1 MEKWTSCQSR
11 RICDVLEL
19 NMRVKKTICLLW
31 AAIIVC
37 CMSSCSIS
45 ARVKRADKRYNIGEY
60 YAAADMYKQVY
71 KQVKSKDKKTRAHVA
86 FNQAECYR
94 ILNNSKAI
102 SAYKNAIRYH
112 YHDSIVY
119 LHYAQ
124 VLQYQG
130 KYKDA
135 IKQYDIY
142 LEQHPSDYVAQAGK
156 YACLKVEEWKQQH
169 SRYKIAPA
177 KEFNAKRS
185 SNFAPAFITTDGDA
199 LVFTSNRQ
207 EQQSSTKKK
216 VRNSSVTGMPTF
228 NLYSARKNAAGKWEE
243 IELCEGLY
251 SETEGEEDGTT
262 QKQTTTAE
270 LGVCCFGEEGRIMY
284 FTYSKPINGQDIGAK
299 IYTSQRASGEWSE
312 AQELKLFNDSS
323 ITVGHPSLC
332 ATGDTLYFVSDAPG
346 GYGGKDIYMALNN
359 GGAWDDIRN
368 LGPSIN
374 TSDDEL
380 FPYIRHDGRLY
391 FSSKG
396 HPGYGGL
403 DLFYAIPE
411 DTIWNVF
418 NMGAPFNST
427 GDDFGITFAGK
438 SEDGFFSSN
447 RGQKKGYDLIYSF
460 VLPQMEITIEGKV
473 LNSDG
478 EHLSDATLRLIGN
491 DGTNVKTQIRR
502 DGTYRLKL
510 NKDTHYAMLATARG
524 FLNQK
529 HVFTTEGLK
538 DSYTYD
544 QDFTLAPISKPVK
557 MDNIF
562 FKFGSWELTPDSEA
576 GLKALVKLLNDNP
589 NITIEL
595 AAHTDLVGNNA
606 ANQELSLKRAQSVV
620 DYLIK
625 NGIEKERLT
634 AIGYGEEKPV
644 VVDDNL
650 HKQYP
655 YLPKEQVL
663 DEAFIS
669 TLSADKQEVCNSLN
683 RRTEFR
689 VLKTTYNLY

>member
-1 MEKWTSCQSR
+1 MK
-11 RICDVLEL
+11 L
-19 NMRVKKTICLLW
+19 KTIISLLTV
-31 AAIIVC
+31 AVVATTF
-37 CMSSCSIS
+37 SACSVS
-45 ARVKRADKRYNIGEY
+45 ARVKRADRKYQIGEY
-60 YAAADMYKQVY
+60 YAASEMYKQVY
-71 KQVKSKDKKTRAHVA
+71 KNLKSKDRKLRAHVA
-86 FNQAECYR
+86 FHQAECYR
-94 ILNNSKAI
+94 TLNNKKAAN
-102 SAYKNAIRYH
+102 AYKNAIRYH
-112 YHDSIVY
+112 YPDSIMY

-156 YACLKVEEWKQQH
+156 YACLKVDEWKQQH

-185 SNFAPAFITTDGDA
+185 SNFAPAFITADGDA

-207 EQQSSTKKK
+207 EQKSTEKKK
-216 VRNSSVTGMPTF
+216 VRNSSVTGVPTF
-228 NLYSARKNAAGKWEE
+228 NLYSARKNAAGKWED

-251 SETEGEEDGTT
+251 AETESEEEEGTT
-262 QKQTTTAE
+262 QKQTSTAE
-270 LGVCCFGEEGRIMY
+270 LGVCTFADEGRMMY
-284 FTYSKPINGQDIGAK
+284 FTYSKPINGQDVGAK

-312 AQELKLFNDSS
+312 AQELKLFSDSS
-323 ITVGHPSLC
+323 ITVGHPSIC

-346 GYGGKDIYMALNN
+346 GYGGKDIYMAINS

-368 LGPSIN
+368 LGPTIN

-380 FPYIRHDGRLY
+380 FPHIRQDGRLY

-403 DLFYAIPE
+403 DLFYAIPQ
-411 DTIWNVF
+411 DTIWTIF

-427 GDDFGITFAGK
+427 GDDFGITFAGAT
-438 SEDGFFSSN
+438 EDGFFTSN

-460 VLPQMEITIEGKV
+460 TLPQLEFLIEGKI
-473 LNSDG
+473 LNTDG
-478 EHLSDATLRLIGN
+478 EHLSEATLRLVGN

-510 NKDTHYAMLATARG
+510 NKDTRYAMLATSRG

-529 HVFTTEGLK
+529 HTFATEGLK
-538 DSYTYD
+538 DSHTYE

-595 AAHTDLVGNNA
+595 AAHTDLVGNNE
-606 ANQELSLKRAQSVV
+606 ANQELSHKRAQSVV

-625 NGIEKERLT
+625 SGIEKERLT

-650 HKQYP
+650 HKLYP
-655 YLPKEQVL
+655 YMPKDQVL
-663 DEAFIS
+663 DEAFIT
-669 TLSADKQEVCNSLN
+669 TLTADKQEVCNSLN

>member
-1 MEKWTSCQSR
+1 MK
-11 RICDVLEL
+11 L
-19 NMRVKKTICLLW
+19 KTIISLL
-31 AAIIVC
+31 AVAF
-37 CMSSCSIS
+37 MATTFSACSVS
-45 ARVKRADKRYNIGEY
+45 ARVKRADRKYQIGEY
-60 YAAADMYKQVY
+60 YAASEMYKQVY
-71 KQVKSKDKKTRAHVA
+71 KNLKSKDRKLRAHVA
-86 FNQAECYR
+86 FHQAECYR
-94 ILNNSKAI
+94 TLNNKKAAT
-102 SAYKNAIRYH
+102 AYKNAIRYH
-112 YHDSIVY
+112 YPDSIMY

-156 YACLKVEEWKQQH
+156 YACLKVDEWKQQH
-169 SRYKIAPA
+169 SRYKIALA

-185 SNFAPAFITTDGDA
+185 SNFAPAFITADGDA

-207 EQQSSTKKK
+207 EQKSTEKKK
-216 VRNSSVTGMPTF
+216 VRNSSVTGVPTF
-228 NLYSARKNAAGKWEE
+228 NLYSARKNAAGKWED

-251 SETEGEEDGTT
+251 SETESEEEGTS
-262 QKQTTTAE
+262 QKQTSTAE
-270 LGVCCFGEEGRIMY
+270 LGVCSFADEGRMMY

-312 AQELKLFNDSS
+312 AQDLKLFSDSS
-323 ITVGHPSLC
+323 ITVGHPSIC

-346 GYGGKDIYMALNN
+346 GYGGKDIYMAINN

-368 LGPSIN
+368 LGPTIN

-380 FPYIRHDGRLY
+380 FPYIRQDGRLY
-391 FSSKG
+391 FASKG

-411 DTIWNVF
+411 DTIWTIF
-418 NMGAPFNST
+418 NMGAPFNSM
-427 GDDFGITFAGK
+427 GDDFGITFAGA
-438 SEDGFFSSN
+438 SEDGFFTSN

-460 VLPQMEITIEGKV
+460 TLPQMEFLIEGKI
-473 LNSDG
+473 LNTDG
-478 EHLSDATLRLIGN
+478 EHLSEATLRLVGN
-491 DGTNVKTQIRR
+491 NGTNVKTQIRR

-510 NKDTHYAMLATARG
+510 NKDTRYAMLVTSRG

-529 HVFTTEGLK
+529 HTFATEGLK
-538 DSYTYD
+538 DSHTYE

-562 FKFGSWELTPDSEA
+562 FKFGSWELTSDSEA

-595 AAHTDLVGNNA
+595 AAHTDLVGNNE
-606 ANQELSLKRAQSVV
+606 ANQELSHKRAQSVV

-625 NGIEKERLT
+625 SGIEKERLT

-650 HKQYP
+650 HKLYP
-655 YLPKEQVL
+655 YMPKDQVL
-663 DEAFIS
+663 DEAFIT
-669 TLSADKQEVCNSLN
+669 TLTADKQEVCNSLN

>member
-1 MEKWTSCQSR
+1 MK
-11 RICDVLEL
+11 L
-19 NMRVKKTICLLW
+19 KTIISLL
-31 AAIIVC
+31 AVAFVATTF
-37 CMSSCSIS
+37 SACSIS
-45 ARVKRADKRYNIGEY
+45 ARVKRADRKYQIGEY
-60 YAAADMYKQVY
+60 YAASEMYKQVY
-71 KQVKSKDKKTRAHVA
+71 KNLKSKDRKLRAHVA
-86 FNQAECYR
+86 FHQAECYR
-94 ILNNSKAI
+94 TLNNKKAAN
-102 SAYKNAIRYH
+102 AYKNAIRYH
-112 YHDSIVY
+112 YPDSIMY

-156 YACLKVEEWKQQH
+156 YACLKVDEWKQQH

-185 SNFAPAFITTDGDA
+185 SNFAPAFITADGDA

-207 EQQSSTKKK
+207 EQKSTEKKK
-216 VRNSSVTGMPTF
+216 VRNSSVTGVPTF
-228 NLYSARKNAAGKWEE
+228 NLYSARKNAAGKWED

-251 SETEGEEDGTT
+251 SETESEEEGTS
-262 QKQTTTAE
+262 QKQTSTAE
-270 LGVCCFGEEGRIMY
+270 LGVCSFADEGRMMY

-312 AQELKLFNDSS
+312 AQDLKLFSDSS
-323 ITVGHPSLC
+323 ITVGHPSIC

-346 GYGGKDIYMALNN
+346 GYGGKDIYMAINN

-368 LGPSIN
+368 LGPTIN

-380 FPYIRHDGRLY
+380 FPYIRQDGRLY
-391 FSSKG
+391 FASKG

-411 DTIWNVF
+411 DTIWTIF
-418 NMGAPFNST
+418 NMGAPFNSM
-427 GDDFGITFAGK
+427 GDDFGITFAGA
-438 SEDGFFSSN
+438 SEDGFFTSN

-460 VLPQMEITIEGKV
+460 TLPQLEFLIEGKI
-473 LNSDG
+473 LNTDG
-478 EHLSDATLRLIGN
+478 EHLSEATLRLVGN

-510 NKDTHYAMLATARG
+510 NKDTRYAMLVTSRG

-529 HVFTTEGLK
+529 HTFATEGLK
-538 DSYTYD
+538 DSHTYE

-562 FKFGSWELTPDSEA
+562 FKFGSWELTSDSEA
-576 GLKALVKLLNDNP
+576 GLKALAKLLNDNP

-595 AAHTDLVGNNA
+595 AAHTDLVGNNE
-606 ANQELSLKRAQSVV
+606 ANQELSHKRAQSVV

-625 NGIEKERLT
+625 SGIEKERLT

-650 HKQYP
+650 HKLYP
-655 YLPKEQVL
+655 YMPKDQVL
-663 DEAFIS
+663 DEAFIT
-669 TLSADKQEVCNSLN
+669 TLTADKQEVCNSLN

>member
-1 MEKWTSCQSR
+1 MK
-11 RICDVLEL
+11 L
-19 NMRVKKTICLLW
+19 KTIISLLTV
-31 AAIIVC
+31 AVVATTF
-37 CMSSCSIS
+37 SACSVS
-45 ARVKRADKRYNIGEY
+45 ARVKRADRKYQIGEY
-60 YAAADMYKQVY
+60 YAASEMYKQVY
-71 KQVKSKDKKTRAHVA
+71 KNLKSKDKKLRAHVA
-86 FNQAECYR
+86 FHQAECYR
-94 ILNNSKAI
+94 TLNNKKAAT
-102 SAYKNAIRYH
+102 AYKNAIRYH
-112 YHDSIVY
+112 YPDSIMY

-142 LEQHPSDYVAQAGK
+142 LEQHPSDYVALAGK
-156 YACLKVEEWKQQH
+156 YACLKVDEWKQQH

-185 SNFAPAFITTDGDA
+185 SNFAPAFITADGDA
-199 LVFTSNRQ
+199 LIFTSNRQ
-207 EQQSSTKKK
+207 EQKSTEKKK
-216 VRNSSVTGMPTF
+216 VRNSSVTGVPTF
-228 NLYSARKNAAGKWEE
+228 NLYSARKNAAGKWED

-251 SETEGEEDGTT
+251 AETESEEEGTT
-262 QKQTTTAE
+262 QRQTSAAE
-270 LGVCCFGEEGRIMY
+270 LGVCTFADEGRMMY

-312 AQELKLFNDSS
+312 AQELKLFSDSS
-323 ITVGHPSLC
+323 ITVGHPSIC

-346 GYGGKDIYMALNN
+346 GYGGKDIYMALSN

-368 LGPSIN
+368 LGPTIN

-380 FPYIRHDGRLY
+380 FPYIRQDGRLY
-391 FSSKG
+391 FASKG

-403 DLFYAIPE
+403 DLFYAIPQ
-411 DTIWNVF
+411 DTIWTIF
-418 NMGAPFNST
+418 NMGAPFNSM
-427 GDDFGITFAGK
+427 GDDFGITFAGAT
-438 SEDGFFSSN
+438 EDGFFTSN

-460 VLPQMEITIEGKV
+460 TLPEMEFIIEGKV
-473 LNSDG
+473 LNTDG
-478 EHLSDATLRLIGN
+478 EHLSEATLRLVGN

-510 NKDTHYAMLATARG
+510 NKDTRYAMLATSRG

-529 HVFTTEGLK
+529 HTFATEGLK
-538 DSYTYD
+538 DSHTYE
-544 QDFTLAPISKPVK
+544 QDFTLAPISRPVK
-557 MDNIF
+557 MENIF

-576 GLKALVKLLNDNP
+576 GLNALVKLLNDNP

-595 AAHTDLVGNNA
+595 AAHTDLVGNNE
-606 ANQELSLKRAQSVV
+606 ANQELSHKRAQSVV

-625 NGIEKERLT
+625 HGIEKERLT

-650 HKQYP
+650 HKLYP
-655 YLPKEQVL
+655 YMPKDQVL
-663 DEAFIS
+663 DEAFIT
-669 TLSADKQEVCNSLN
+669 TLTADKQEVCNSLN

>member
-1 MEKWTSCQSR
+1 MK
-11 RICDVLEL
+11 L
-19 NMRVKKTICLLW
+19 KTIISLL
-31 AAIIVC
+31 AVAF
-37 CMSSCSIS
+37 MATTFSACSVS
-45 ARVKRADKRYNIGEY
+45 ARVKRADRKYQIGEY
-60 YAAADMYKQVY
+60 YAAAEMYKQVY
-71 KQVKSKDKKTRAHVA
+71 KNLNSKDRKLRAHVA
-86 FNQAECYR
+86 FHQAECYR
-94 ILNNSKAI
+94 TLNNKKAAT
-102 SAYKNAIRYH
+102 AYKNAIRYH
-112 YHDSIVY
+112 YPDSIMY

-156 YACLKVEEWKQQH
+156 YACLKVDEWKQQH

-185 SNFAPAFITTDGDA
+185 SSFAPAFITADGDA

-207 EQQSSTKKK
+207 EQKSTEKKK
-216 VRNSSVTGMPTF
+216 VRNSSVTGVPTF
-228 NLYSARKNAAGKWEE
+228 NLYSARKNAAGKWED

-251 SETEGEEDGTT
+251 SETESEEEGTS
-262 QKQTTTAE
+262 QKQTSTAE
-270 LGVCCFGEEGRIMY
+270 LGVCSFADEGRMMY

-312 AQELKLFNDSS
+312 AQDLKLFSDSS
-323 ITVGHPSLC
+323 ITVGHPSIC

-346 GYGGKDIYMALNN
+346 GYGGKDIYMAINS

-368 LGPSIN
+368 LGPTIN

-380 FPYIRHDGRLY
+380 FPYIRQDGRLY

-411 DTIWNVF
+411 DTIWTVF
-418 NMGAPFNST
+418 NMGAPFNSM
-427 GDDFGITFAGK
+427 GDDFGITFAGA
-438 SEDGFFSSN
+438 SEDGFFTSN

-460 VLPQMEITIEGKV
+460 TLPQLEFLIEGKI
-473 LNSDG
+473 LNTDG
-478 EHLSDATLRLIGN
+478 EHLSEATLRLVGN

-510 NKDTHYAMLATARG
+510 NKDTRYAMLVTSRG

-529 HVFTTEGLK
+529 HTFATEGLK
-538 DSYTYD
+538 DSHTYE

-562 FKFGSWELTPDSEA
+562 FKFGSWELTSDSET

-595 AAHTDLVGNNA
+595 AAHTDLVGNNE
-606 ANQELSLKRAQSVV
+606 ANQELSHKRAQSVV

-625 NGIEKERLT
+625 HGIEKERLT

-650 HKQYP
+650 HKLYP
-655 YLPKEQVL
+655 YMPKDQVL
-663 DEAFIS
+663 DEAFIT
-669 TLSADKQEVCNSLN
+669 TLTADKQEVCNSLN

>member
-1 MEKWTSCQSR
+1 MK
-11 RICDVLEL
+11 L
-19 NMRVKKTICLLW
+19 KTIISLLTV
-31 AAIIVC
+31 AVVATTF
-37 CMSSCSIS
+37 SACSVS
-45 ARVKRADKRYNIGEY
+45 ARVKRADRKYQIGEY
-60 YAAADMYKQVY
+60 YSASEMYKQVY
-71 KQVKSKDKKTRAHVA
+71 KNIKSKDRKLRAHVA
-86 FNQAECYR
+86 FHQAECYR
-94 ILNNSKAI
+94 TLNNKRAAN
-102 SAYKNAIRYH
+102 AYKNAIRYH
-112 YHDSIVY
+112 YPDSIMY

-142 LEQHPSDYVAQAGK
+142 LEQHPNDYVAQAGK
-156 YACLKVEEWKQQH
+156 YACLKVDEWKQQH

-185 SNFAPAFITTDGDA
+185 SNFAPAFITADGDA

-207 EQQSSTKKK
+207 EQKSTEKKK
-216 VRNSSVTGMPTF
+216 VRNSSVTGVPTF
-228 NLYSARKNAAGKWEE
+228 NLYSARKNAAGKWED

-251 SETEGEEDGTT
+251 AETEDEEEGTS
-262 QKQTTTAE
+262 QKQTSTAE
-270 LGVCCFGEEGRIMY
+270 LGVCTFADEGRMMY
-284 FTYSKPINGQDIGAK
+284 FTYSKPINGQDVGAK

-312 AQELKLFNDSS
+312 AQELKLFSDSS
-323 ITVGHPSLC
+323 ITVGHPSIC

-346 GYGGKDIYMALNN
+346 GYGGKDIYMAINS

-368 LGPSIN
+368 LGPTIN

-380 FPYIRHDGRLY
+380 FPHIRQDGRLY

-411 DTIWNVF
+411 DTIWTIF

-427 GDDFGITFAGK
+427 GDDFGITFAGAT
-438 SEDGFFSSN
+438 EDGFFTSN

-460 VLPQMEITIEGKV
+460 TLPQMEFFIEGKI
-473 LNSDG
+473 LNTDG
-478 EHLSDATLRLIGN
+478 EHLSEATLRLVGN

-510 NKDTHYAMLATARG
+510 NKDTRYAMLAASRG

-529 HVFTTEGLK
+529 HTFTTEGLK
-538 DSYTYD
+538 DSHTYE

-595 AAHTDLVGNNA
+595 AAHTDLVGNNE
-606 ANQELSLKRAQSVV
+606 ANQELSHKRAQSVV

-625 NGIEKERLT
+625 SGIEKERLT

-650 HKQYP
+650 HKLYP
-655 YLPKEQVL
+655 YMPKDQVL
-663 DEAFIS
+663 DEAFIT
-669 TLSADKQEVCNSLN
+669 TLTADKQEVCNSLN

-689 VLKTTYNLY
+689 VLRTTYNLY